1 MGARGRK
8 SVAQRTAVVIEG
20 GFGTKR
26 IEPPDELSPDEK
38 EIWRETATSEPDGW
52 FDTAAKK
59 AMLKDYCRHRGE
71 AERISV
77 IIYSFQ
83 AEWLK
88 TAEGCHRY
96 RELTKVRDAECRAAG
111 DKATKLRMTNQSRY
125 TPQGA
130 AGAARRHVKERLPWE
145 KDDEET

>member
-8 SVAQRTAVVIEG
+8 SSSEQNVTVIEG
-20 GFGTKR
+20 TFGTR
-26 IEPPDELSPDEK
+26 ISPPEGISDEEK
-38 EIWRETATSEPDGW
+38 QIWNETVASEPTDY
-52 FDTAAKK
+52 FDSAAKK
-59 AMLKDYCRHRGE
+59 ALLKDYCRHRAT
-71 AERISV
+71 AENVSG

-88 TAEGCHRY
+88 TAEGARRY
-96 RELTKVRDAECRAAG
+96 RELTKIRDVECRAAA

-130 AGAARRHVKERLPWE
+130 AGAAKRAAKTTFPWE
-145 KDDEET
+145 IDSLKK